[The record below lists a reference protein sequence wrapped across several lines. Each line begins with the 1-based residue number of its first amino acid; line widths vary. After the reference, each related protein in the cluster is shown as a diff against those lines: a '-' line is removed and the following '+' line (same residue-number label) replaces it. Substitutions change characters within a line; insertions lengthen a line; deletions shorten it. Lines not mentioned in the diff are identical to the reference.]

1 MLIQTRT
8 TIVKKGYADKLI
20 ENFAIDRP
28 VDQMEGLIDRTIM
41 VNTRNKEHDEVVV
54 MIRWESKEAWKN
66 WEKSPEHIAGHRN
79 KKDHQPPEYVISGS
93 VAMYE
98 VMGRKLGK
106 AAGNNV

>member
-8 TIVKKGYADKLI
+8 TKVQKGFADKLL
-20 ENFAIDRP
+20 ENFTADRP
-28 VDQMEGLIDRTIM
+28 MDQMEGLIYRTIM
-41 VNTRNKEHDEVVV
+41 VNTRNKDYDEVMV

-79 KKDHQPPEYVISGS
+79 RKDHQKPEYVIEAS
-93 VAMYE
+93 VSMYE

-106 AAGNNV
+106 AAGNNI